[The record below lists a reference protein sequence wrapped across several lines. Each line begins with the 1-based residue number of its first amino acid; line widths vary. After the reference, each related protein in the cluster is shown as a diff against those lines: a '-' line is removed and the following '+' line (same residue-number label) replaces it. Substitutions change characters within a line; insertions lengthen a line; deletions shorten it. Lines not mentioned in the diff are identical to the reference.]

1 MNIVELNENDIL
13 ILKLKRKLSLEGI
26 TKINKMFEVNKI
38 KIILLPECVDIAGV
52 KRVNKL

>member
-13 ILKLKRKLSLEGI
+13 ILQLKKNVSLEAI
-26 TKINKMFEVNKI
+26 DKLNRMFEVNKI
-38 KIILLPECVDIAGV
+38 KIILLPGYVDIAGV